1 MATKKTIKS
10 SDKVR
15 VYKNIVGSLSYR
27 LRGIFV
33 FWEETV
39 EYKDMLIGDI
49 EEMLGHADLYRMFD
63 KNKLLI
69 KDEGV
74 REYLRLEPLS
84 DDYLDSG
91 KIKELLTDGDS
102 RKLEEIVE
110 VCEDSEL
117 EMIVE
122 TAVKEKVKD
131 RNVLG
136 VIEDYTG
143 LDLTEDILNNVEAV
157 EKSKKSDKPVKR
169 TKKK

>member
-1 MATKKTIKS
+1 MATKKIKS

-33 FWEETV
+33 FWERNL
-39 EYKDMLIGDI
+39 EYKDMQIADI
-49 EEMLGHADLYRMFD
+49 EELIGNADIYRLFD
-63 KNKLLI
+63 KNQLLI
-69 KDEGV
+69 KDEEI
-74 REYLRLEPLS
+74 REYLRLKSL
-84 DDYLDSG
+84 DNDYLDTE
-91 KIKELLTDGDS
+91 KIKEILTDGDS
-102 RKLEEIVE
+102 KKLEEVVE
-110 VCEDSEL
+110 TCEDSEL
-117 EMIVE
+117 ELIVD

-143 LDLTEDILNNVEAV
+143 LDLTEDILNNVDDV
-157 EKSKKSDKPVKR
+157 EKSESDKPIKR